1 MKRIIGIILII
12 CLAFSIVGCDKKKDE
27 DETPAQNADDVVIKV
42 SQTDVLVG
50 GTITFKITL
59 NNVKGVKSLAIR
71 PEMDTESFE
80 TVSARPLVNG
90 LIADGS
96 NGIVTLVF
104 SESTDMNDTTVAEF
118 TVKAKTVGTN
128 LAVAFSV
135 SVMDAN
141 DNKIAINQTDSI
153 FVNVKY

>member
-80 TVSARPLVNG
+80 TVSARPLVRRTISMP
-90 LIADGS
+90 LRQS
-96 NGIVTLVF
+96 
-104 SESTDMNDTTVAEF
+104 
-118 TVKAKTVGTN
+118 
-128 LAVAFSV
+128 LAITSDIRMAPPRR
-135 SVMDAN
+135 
-141 DNKIAINQTDSI
+141 KIGG
-153 FVNVKY
+153 NVY